1 MKPTKKNPNA
11 KIVAIHT
18 DTNDLSSNLT
28 PTDIVT
34 NIINLTADVKNNF
47 DQSCDVMVLSI
58 VARGVQLNHRAAKV
72 NKELKELCF
81 SKNTSSVDQTNIHR
95 RKHLS
100 RSKIHFSYHAK
111 TIIFDNICK
120 RLGY

>member
-18 DTNDLSSNLT
+18 GTNDLSSNLT

-58 VARGVQLNHRAAKV
+58 VARGV
-72 NKELKELCF
+72 
-81 SKNTSSVDQTNIHR
+81 
-95 RKHLS
+95 
-100 RSKIHFSYHAK
+100 
-111 TIIFDNICK
+111 
-120 RLGY
+120 